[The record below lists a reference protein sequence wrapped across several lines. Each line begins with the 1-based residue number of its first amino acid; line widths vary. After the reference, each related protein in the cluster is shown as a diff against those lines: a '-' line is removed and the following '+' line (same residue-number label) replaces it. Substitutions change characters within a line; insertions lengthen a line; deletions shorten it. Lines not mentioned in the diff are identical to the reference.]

1 MSGNTRARGWCF
13 TINHWT
19 REDLDEISALDYRY
33 IVTGFETGESGTAHI
48 QGYVLFRSAITFS
61 SIKRKL
67 TRAHLEAAKGT
78 PQQNLAYC
86 SKDGEWCEDGDRPFM
101 GGRSDLDQIR
111 TLASVEGMRGVTRVG
126 NLQQMRVAAEYLKYN
141 EEPRNE
147 KTHVSWFWGDSGAG
161 KSRTAKEMAGDDVYY
176 KDATKWWDAYDGEST
191 VIWDDI
197 RGDVVP
203 VAELLRL
210 FDRFE
215 HRVEVKGST
224 RQFTSKRIIVTSIR
238 HPRDLFHWTP
248 EEPWA
253 QMARRVE
260 VIRHFELEEP

>member
-13 TINHWT
+13 TINNWN
-19 REDLDEISALDYRY
+19 RSDIDEISELDYRY

-48 QGYVLFRSAITFS
+48 QGYVLFRSAIAFS
-61 SIKRKL
+61 SMKRKL

-78 PQQNLAYC
+78 PQQNWTYC
-86 SKDGEWCEDGDRPFM
+86 SKDGEWCEDGDRPFQ
-101 GGRSDLDQIR
+101 GGRSDLDHIR
-111 TLASVEGMRGVTRVG
+111 TLASVEGMRGVSRVG

-141 EEPRNE
+141 EEPRDE
-147 KTHVSWFWGDSGAG
+147 KTKVFWFWGDSGAG
-161 KSRTAKEMAGDDVYY
+161 KSRAAKKLAGDDVYY
-176 KDATKWWDAYDGEST
+176 KDATKWWDAYDGQES
-191 VIWDDI
+191 VVWDDI

-203 VAELLRL
+203 IAELLRL

-224 RQFTSKRIIVTSIR
+224 RQFTSKRIFVTSIR
-238 HPRDLFHWTP
+238 HPRDLFHWTT